1 MMNSNNPS
9 GQPPV
14 YERIYDLV
22 RQIPEGQVATYGQV
36 AELVGG
42 CTARMIGYAM
52 AALTSASDIPWQR
65 VINSQGKISIRSSGD
80 AGTLQRKIL
89 EDEGVLFDTQ
99 DRIDLKR
106 FGWLSTE
113 REFNYSMDNLMER

>member
-22 RQIPEGQVATYGQV
+22 REIPEGQVATYGQV

-42 CTARMIGYAM
+42 CTARMVGYAM
-52 AALTSASDIPWQR
+52 AALTSESDIPWQR

-89 EDEGVLFDTQ
+89 EDEGVGFDSQ

-106 FGWLSTE
+106 YGWLNSE
-113 REFNYSMDNLMER
+113 REFNLSMDDLLDD